1 MTQDIEAPVSRGH
14 HHPHPTQES
23 RRSSSLKTDDGSVYA
38 ALPHPPAAPT
48 SRGLEEAPKSLSARV
63 ILPLTNKNTAAN
75 KEPPRLLHP
84 ILLKLPLQVRFG
96 CNGIIANVLFMV
108 AYNFAVSFFSQTPA
122 STIYS
127 VTYLIFIPLGHALA
141 ALLVFGWPER
151 YIPSLMSN
159 FPIGLTAI
167 AIGGLLTAYLDK
179 IEFEERIE
187 DFIRDNYTFSTM
199 PERPGDKK
207 SEFYASLVV
216 LVVTSIWTYV
226 LSVYINSQPTKSEKK
241 EL

>member
-1 MTQDIEAPVSRGH
+1 MTQDIEAPISRGH
-14 HHPHPTQES
+14 TTES
-23 RRSSSLKTDDGSVYA
+23 RRSSSLKTDDNSGAAGYA
-38 ALPHPPAAPT
+38 NSTLPHQPPPS
-48 SRGLEEAPKSLSARV
+48 SRGLEEAPKSLSTRV
-63 ILPLTNKNTAAN
+63 ILPLTNKNAHAAVH
-75 KEPPRLLHP
+75 KEPRLIHP

-216 LVVTSIWTYV
+216 LMVTSIWTYV